1 MISPEQKLG
10 FRRRQLIAR
19 CEVERIELIQ
29 RSHEMQGLM
38 AAVDS
43 TLHVV
48 RSLKQH
54 PGIVLG
60 ALTAVLVIVRP
71 RRLGSVLRSV
81 MSASR
86 TWHVVAPLLQG
97 LRRYDG

>member
-1 MISPEQKLG
+1 MPSPEQKLSI
-10 FRRRQLIAR
+10 RRRQLIAR

-38 AAVDS
+38 TAIDS
-43 TLHVV
+43 TLHAV
-48 RSLKQH
+48 RSVKQH

-71 RRLGSVLRSV
+71 RRLGALLRSV

-86 TWHVVAPLLQG
+86 TWHVVAPVLQG
-97 LRRYDG
+97 LRRRI